1 VENHNHES
9 PPPLP
14 PRRHPLSLIAFRVF
28 ASVHMPGQTMRKQ
41 FSLPALHAAKPRHKA
56 GVEAIPQKDIAIA
69 VVGGAALIAA
79 ILLQVRNFR
88 NCLS

>member
-1 VENHNHES
+1 
-9 PPPLP
+9 
-14 PRRHPLSLIAFRVF
+14 
-28 ASVHMPGQTMRKQ
+28 MRKQ